1 MRQNGAD
8 AVIGRVILI
17 LITLILI
24 GSAPIKAAS
33 AQDITRQISGQAF
46 VDHDFIVVQSQG
58 GDLNF
63 KYSNPYDFTSHPD
76 TLTSFSPASF
86 NFPLTSPATRL
97 ETCALH
103 IIAWGQ
109 PVGVGMSA
117 RGFMGRISADK
128 TLVTGEGGF
137 KAARSA
143 VKVTYGVDGGR
154 PPNKNIWSKIILTAN
169 HSEKPK
175 VFSNVEAEDIW
186 GLKSYAPFITPAA
199 NGQSAKWIGRSGP
212 VDDFYTVYTAPC
224 SALINIAPAPSNTP
238 RAESNPPWAIISAIA
253 LALFG
258 LAAAG
263 LSRFKNRTRASS
275 PLASPHTQL
284 NRPSQPIRRSE
295 NGGVIFPASPLQAAN
310 VSAPLSPTGHL
321 TASNLQML
329 NGSYQIL
336 RPAYHAVGR
345 IGYAQEGIPTSD
357 DYSFGT
363 GFLITPNHVMTNR
376 HVHGF
381 YGHYLTSDDDCGG
394 IEFIA
399 EKDKDSSDFI
409 AFNGE
414 PPLLLEGLD
423 IAIYTLSRPAENR
436 TPIARLPIPTHDLD
450 GREIAV
456 IGYPDTHEPN
466 NPEILAAFEEN
477 PVFAVKRIS
486 QGHIFRHSTDIG
498 NPYGVEARV
507 DKDETASFPMRA
519 ICHNASTL
527 SGNSG
532 SPILDI
538 KTGELLGVHFAGH
551 KIFNK
556 KEAANLAMTIEQLT
570 ENKGV

>member
-1 MRQNGAD
+1 
-8 AVIGRVILI
+8 
-17 LITLILI
+17 
-24 GSAPIKAAS
+24 
-33 AQDITRQISGQAF
+33 
-46 VDHDFIVVQSQG
+46 
-58 GDLNF
+58 
-63 KYSNPYDFTSHPD
+63 
-76 TLTSFSPASF
+76 
-86 NFPLTSPATRL
+86 
-97 ETCALH
+97 
-103 IIAWGQ
+103 
-109 PVGVGMSA
+109 
-117 RGFMGRISADK
+117 
-128 TLVTGEGGF
+128 
-137 KAARSA
+137 
-143 VKVTYGVDGGR
+143 
-154 PPNKNIWSKIILTAN
+154 
-169 HSEKPK
+169 
-175 VFSNVEAEDIW
+175 
-186 GLKSYAPFITPAA
+186 
-199 NGQSAKWIGRSGP
+199 
-212 VDDFYTVYTAPC
+212 
-224 SALINIAPAPSNTP
+224 
-238 RAESNPPWAIISAIA
+238 
-253 LALFG
+253 
-258 LAAAG
+258 
-263 LSRFKNRTRASS
+263 
-275 PLASPHTQL
+275 
-284 NRPSQPIRRSE
+284 
-295 NGGVIFPASPLQAAN
+295 
-310 VSAPLSPTGHL
+310 
-321 TASNLQML
+321 ML
-329 NGSYQIL
+329 NGPYQIL

-507 DKDETASFPMRA
+507 DKDETASFPD
-519 ICHNASTL
+519 HNPKAL
-527 SGNSG
+527 L
-532 SPILDI
+532 SPIKAISKIGMNTKISGRAQHLFFY
-538 KTGELLGVHFAGH
+538 LL
-551 KIFNK
+551 
-556 KEAANLAMTIEQLT
+556 LLT
-570 ENKGV
+570 LIATVNSPVTA